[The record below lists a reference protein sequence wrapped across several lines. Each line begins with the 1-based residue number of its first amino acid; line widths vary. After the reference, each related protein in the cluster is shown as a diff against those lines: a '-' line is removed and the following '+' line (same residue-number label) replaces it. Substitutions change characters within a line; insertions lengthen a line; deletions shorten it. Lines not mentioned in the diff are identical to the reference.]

1 EGYLAVYR
9 VSDIETVEVDV
20 FDQEGRYVYVMK
32 HPEGISLERIKFY
45 NFGFAIKE
53 TQEDGLEFYA
63 EYKIKNLP
71 DIFQN

>member
-1 EGYLAVYR
+1 
-9 VSDIETVEVDV
+9 
-20 FDQEGRYVYVMK
+20 MK
-32 HPEGISLERIKFY
+32 HPEGVSLEMVKFY

-71 DIFQN
+71 DIFQK